1 MAQFSYVAR
10 DRQGNK
16 KKGVIQADTKQ
27 AVRSILRER
36 GLRALEVEQKKQ
48 TIWNQDIYFGQPV
61 KLEDFVIFLR
71 QFSTL
76 IKAGV
81 TIVDATRI
89 LTEQTE
95 SKALKKTLAQVEVD
109 LREGNSLSSSLNKHP
124 RIFSPLFT
132 NMVYAGEVSGS
143 LEETLEDMADYY
155 EKHNKTRQ
163 KVKSAM
169 TYPVVIA
176 VLAIGVTIFLLLSV
190 VPTFVD
196 MFAQFGGEV
205 PGITRFVMGASD
217 WMTSYWYVVV
227 IMIFAPFV
235 IFYLLRQRHE
245 TKYYLDLMMLRL
257 PVFGKLFRKSLL
269 ARMTRTLSSLLSNS
283 VPVLQAITLTE
294 KVIENEVLARVL
306 RESRNTLEQ
315 GRSMSEPML
324 KHWAL
329 PPLVTQM
336 ITIGEQTGA
345 LDQMLDRIADFY
357 ESEVDTATD
366 QLKSLI
372 EPLMIVFL
380 AGIVGVIVMSIMVPM
395 FEIYNNVN

>member
-227 IMIFAPFV
+227 IMIFALFV
-235 IFYLLRQRHE
+235 IFYLLRQRRE

-324 KHWAL
+324 KHWAF

-345 LDQMLDRIADFY
+345 LDRMLDRIADFY